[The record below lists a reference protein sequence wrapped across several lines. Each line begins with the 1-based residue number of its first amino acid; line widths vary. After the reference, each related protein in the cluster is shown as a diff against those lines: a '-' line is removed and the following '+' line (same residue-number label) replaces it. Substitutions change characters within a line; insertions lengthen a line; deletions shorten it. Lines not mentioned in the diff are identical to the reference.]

1 MLGRYPS
8 ILNLHGFLLPS
19 LIYLH
24 LSLALTCSGPCVS
37 SWLSCNDLLMT
48 NPPDTVPLLYSN
60 GYSFMAP
67 S

>member
-37 SWLSCNDLLMT
+37 SWLLSHHDLMVC
-48 NPPDTVPLLYSN
+48 PPGPSPFLLF
-60 GYSFMAP
+60 SF
-67 S
+67 SLLL